1 MIMKK
6 LFCFLLL
13 YQIGYGQVWKPLG
26 HRFLYPGV
34 FDFRNFNN
42 QLLVA
47 GDYTADSSTLNNI
60 ARWDGSDWQPLDSG
74 MLGGVYAM
82 EEFNGELHIGGYFY
96 NINNILNTRKIAR
109 WDGVTFHP
117 LAKGITS
124 GGQVEVMLSYN
135 GDLYVGGSFQTVD
148 SLPIH
153 TIAKWD
159 GSAWSPVCNITG
171 TFAEVESMA
180 IYNGDLYIGG
190 YFTGINGQPM
200 RNIARFDG
208 ISWSAVGDGLNSD
221 VYALVVDSATNRLYA
236 AGNFTST
243 GTGAII
249 FPSNVAYWDGAV
261 WTPVGSGPSLSPTSL
276 TIYRNQIYVGGYFS
290 WINNII
296 NSSGDTLNFI
306 CRWDGNDWQPLG
318 KGLNCS
324 VQALSVF
331 NNDLIVGGCF
341 TMAGD
346 SVVNLVA
353 AYTDTTTSVH
363 ELNTVKQ
370 EITIT
375 PNPTKNSIS
384 VTSPVAV
391 SAYSITSP
399 TGQIIKKQ
407 NQKPLKEFSVDTS
420 TLPNGL
426 YIFTASMGKQ
436 LVSIKFAKE

>member
-249 FPSNVAYWDGAV
+249 F
-261 WTPVGSGPSLSPTSL
+261 
-276 TIYRNQIYVGGYFS
+276 
-290 WINNII
+290 
-296 NSSGDTLNFI
+296 
-306 CRWDGNDWQPLG
+306 
-318 KGLNCS
+318 
-324 VQALSVF
+324 
-331 NNDLIVGGCF
+331 
-341 TMAGD
+341 
-346 SVVNLVA
+346 
-353 AYTDTTTSVH
+353 
-363 ELNTVKQ
+363 
-370 EITIT
+370 
-375 PNPTKNSIS
+375 SI
-384 VTSPVAV
+384 
-391 SAYSITSP
+391 
-399 TGQIIKKQ
+399 
-407 NQKPLKEFSVDTS
+407 
-420 TLPNGL
+420 
-426 YIFTASMGKQ
+426 
-436 LVSIKFAKE
+436 